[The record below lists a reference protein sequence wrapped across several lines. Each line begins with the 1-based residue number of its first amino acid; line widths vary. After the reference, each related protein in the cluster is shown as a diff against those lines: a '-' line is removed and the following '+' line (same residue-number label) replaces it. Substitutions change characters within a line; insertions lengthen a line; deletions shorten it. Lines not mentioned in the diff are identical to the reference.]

1 MQYFKSRMTAVII
14 SVISVVSLDQW
25 TKVMATKH
33 LEPLREPILYLGGM
47 FKLTYALNDGA
58 FLSLGS
64 DLGPVLRPILLTVFP
79 AILLLGLVWFIFR
92 EKELNRWQVVSLA
105 LIVGGGL
112 SNIIDR
118 IVYGKVVDMMQLLV
132 DPFPPTGIFNVAD
145 VAIMTGMFMML
156 PFAFRKSP
164 KEEERTEDREEVV
177 PVEGEPLPRPLSG
190 GEA

>member
-1 MQYFKSRMTAVII
+1 MQYFKSRMTAVFI
-14 SVISVVSLDQW
+14 SVIAVVALDQW
-25 TKVMATKH
+25 TKVMATRN
-33 LEPLREPILYLGGM
+33 LEPLREPILYLGGI

-79 AILLLGLVWFIFR
+79 AILLFGLVWFIFR
-92 EKELNRWQVVSLA
+92 EKDLNRWQVVALA

-156 PFAFRKSP
+156 PFAFRKTP
-164 KEEERTEDREEVV
+164 GEKEETKDHEQTVQA
-177 PVEGEPLPRPLSG
+177 EG
-190 GEA
+190 